1 MHINYYQKLEFK
13 RKLHTFNMNP
23 YTNILTVLAVT
34 CKDSIVNYSKLIQL
48 VITNF
53 ELNFKE
59 PTHSAKQ
66 SFFFFFFEFLLI
78 IQNPDIGKNK
88 IQKKKPHYWMAH
100 KRKRVS
106 SKIIVF
112 PQQSEAPTNFK
123 DKETER
129 NWFMN
134 LTN

>member
-66 SFFFFFFEFLLI
+66 RFFFFFFRILTNHSKPKYRQE
-78 IQNPDIGKNK
+78 QNP
-88 IQKKKPHYWMAH
+88 KKKTPLLDG
-100 KRKRVS
+100 
-106 SKIIVF
+106 
-112 PQQSEAPTNFK
+112 T
-123 DKETER
+123 
-129 NWFMN
+129 
-134 LTN
+134 

>member
-66 SFFFFFFEFLLI
+66 SFFFFFEFLLI
-78 IQNPDIGKNK
+78 IQNPNIGKNK
-88 IQKKKPHYWMAH
+88 IQKKINPIIGWHIKGKGYRPKSLFSHNKVNH
-100 KRKRVS
+100 RQI
-106 SKIIVF
+106 SKTKKLNEIG
-112 PQQSEAPTNFK
+112 S
-123 DKETER
+123 
-129 NWFMN
+129 
-134 LTN
+134 

>member
-1 MHINYYQKLEFK
+1 
-13 RKLHTFNMNP
+13 MNP

-66 SFFFFFFEFLLI
+66 RFFFFFNEFLLI
-78 IQNPDIGKNK
+78 IQNPNLDNN
-88 IQKKKPHYWMAH
+88 QKKK
-100 KRKRVS
+100 KK
-106 SKIIVF
+106 
-112 PQQSEAPTNFK
+112 
-123 DKETER
+123 
-129 NWFMN
+129 
-134 LTN
+134 L